1 MKNKKIIF
9 MGTPEYATVIF
20 EKLLSMDYNIV
31 ALFTQEDKP
40 VGRKQIITPPHI
52 KKFTLDN
59 GLSLPIYQPK
69 TLKDDSVVKQI
80 KQLNPDIIIVAA
92 YGQILTKE
100 ILNIAP
106 CVNLHASLLP
116 KYRGASPIQQAL
128 LNDDKYT
135 GVTAMLMDIGLD
147 SGDIL
152 GYKYLKISQDL
163 VVEELFDSL
172 ATVAAN
178 LTVEILQRFDT
189 LNPKKQHLSLVSH
202 CKKIKKTDGLVQF
215 NSALELYNK
224 YRAFKTW
231 PDIYLSSGLKIKQ
244 CTLNEIVSKNN
255 AGVILNI
262 DKECITVGCTTGSVL
277 IHTVQP
283 PSKKA
288 MNVVD
293 YIRGQRLKLNDILA

>member
-40 VGRKQIITPPHI
+40 VGRKQTITPPDI
-52 KKFTLDN
+52 KKFVLEN

-69 TLKDDSVVKQI
+69 TLKEDSVVKQI
-80 KQLNPDIIIVAA
+80 KQLKPDIIIVAA
-92 YGQILTKE
+92 YGQILTQE

-147 SGDIL
+147 SGDML
-152 GYKYLKISQDL
+152 GYKYLKISQNL

-172 ATVAAN
+172 AIAAAD
-178 LTVEILQRFDT
+178 LTVETLQRFDT
-189 LNPKKQHLSLVSH
+189 LKPKKQHLSLVSH
-202 CKKIKKTDGLVQF
+202 CKKIKKIDGIVEF
-215 NSALELYNK
+215 NSALGLYNK
-224 YRAFKTW
+224 YRAFKSW
-231 PDIYLSSGLKIKQ
+231 PDIYLTSGLKIKQ
-244 CTLNEIVSKNN
+244 CKLNETESKNS
-255 AGVILNI
+255 AGIILGI
-262 DKECITVGCTTGSVL
+262 DKDCITVGCTTGS
-277 IHTVQP
+277 IIIYIVQP

-288 MNVVD
+288 MSIVD
-293 YIRGQRLKLNDILA
+293 YIRGKRLKLNEILA